1 MNVENVNSL
10 INLVNFEYE
19 RQDKFCELQIKIS
32 VLAAAV
38 FAIMGLVFHHFKS
51 IDSMRLSFYMFGA
64 SLAAAVI
71 TSGVYFYNIRNNADA
86 YKAAVEPVKEM
97 IEAQKDMLEAQK
109 DFLTA
114 KKEMLNA
121 KTNWY
126 EKHAELFVK
135 QTREKEFDIKDK
147 ETEHEEKARIA
158 EDKKMEAWIAKKEKI
173 EKKEATEKKDI

>member
-51 IDSMRLSFYMFGA
+51 NDSMRLSFYMFGA
-64 SLAAAVI
+64 SLAAAVM
-71 TSGVYFYNIRNNADA
+71 TSAVYFYNIRHNAEA
-86 YKAAVEPVKEM
+86 YKTALEPVKEM
-97 IEAQKDMLEAQK
+97 IDAQKE
-109 DFLTA
+109 FLAA

-126 EKHAELFVK
+126 EKHADLFVK

-147 ETEHEEKARIA
+147 ENEQEEKARIA
-158 EDKKMEAWIAKKEKI
+158 EEKKMEAYMAAKEKKAKTPE
-173 EKKEATEKKDI
+173 EKV